1 MNKKFLSA
9 ILFGALMVTSTGTFV
24 SCKDYDDD
32 IQNVQE
38 QVDANKSALAALT
51 SQATALQGALDAA
64 KSTAEAAKTAAAEAK
79 KAGDDAL
86 AAAKAAE
93 AAAADAKA
101 EAIAEAQKQ
110 VDTLKAWV
118 EGQDYVTEEEMSAAI
133 AVVTGRINGIEEALG
148 ESLKNLVAADQ
159 VALTN
164 IVALQED
171 LELQKAALEKY
182 QAYVDELYVEI
193 GGEAGLRAQLGQVT
207 NVVTDMQQQL
217 DELWAEIGG
226 EAGLGSTTG
235 TLASAIQALQE
246 ELVNLAERDN
256 ALEGNINEITQYVSN
271 LIEAQDGNESAIEEL
286 WAEINGE
293 GANSI
298 RTQMGQLAGLVGEI
312 QGNLATVHTLLNN
325 MITSVSLW
333 EAQSITEK
341 RLNLYNVIEKDAVF
355 GDKTAI
361 KANENITFTEGK
373 LVQYDDCLTIR
384 VSPTNA
390 VVKKEQISLINTK
403 GENLNDYLEV
413 VEVKAYDE
421 LLLGSVKTR
430 NAEKKS
436 GLWKVYF
443 KLKDNVDPAQFD
455 EEVATAKK
463 YNRDWYVRFAVAV
476 KNAETEANVISG
488 YNVEVAT
495 KAAIASKE
503 LDFYANDQKIEVI
516 KNRYQRAEDRT
527 STWDVEE
534 LWWNIENEKIETPAV
549 APILEGLDKNVILKQ
564 EGFGYDDRTW
574 NQFLPVVKGEPIT
587 ININSWKDVD
597 DNFHVNEGGKIA
609 GFYVTLDKAYAV
621 ESTPS
626 EINAWNS
633 YEYENVGTD
642 KQAATMIK
650 GNSGTITI
658 KDLNNVSGD
667 IIGFR
672 VYAVNLDG
680 TLVDPDGRAFYVAI
694 GDVAKTEVVKATIV
708 PVSMEQNT
716 AYAEL
721 TDAQKEIIRSLKK
734 DQEAINW
741 NLEMDYNNNPK
752 VQGYSAGYNVE
763 FVKDAEGTQATKAE
777 DINFVKFILNDNIAM
792 YLDNGTYKAKQE
804 IKNNR
809 GNILGVIEYELT
821 KELPTTLPAVF
832 SAKEQQIISDLYT
845 CYLQPTTQNWEVGE
859 TPAEV
864 GYMDLGSVFNGLVD
878 ENGELLTTIEV
889 NGAQLYYSNTY
900 KFIFATSKQ
909 KIENNGDIK
918 LVDNLIEAYA
928 PASYYQL
935 QVTPAVEFIN
945 AGEEHATKVIYTYE
959 GISTYQ
965 DKEGN
970 WKIGVD
976 HDVTWDYQFDT
987 KYACW
992 HQVQT
997 WSVIKPANYAITY
1010 AAEEKTVDLANIK
1023 GVNSYN
1029 NTLFGEGADKKQ
1041 TLKDLVEKSYLKIND
1056 AYLTSNENNQEEYFD
1071 ITVDGNTLTF
1081 VPLKDDVQSNPKAA
1095 VASTLTIVCEDC
1107 FGCEVKIAVPYTVN
1121 KQ

>member
-24 SCKDYDDD
+24 SCKDYEDD
-32 IQNVQE
+32 IKDVQE
-38 QVDANKSALAALT
+38 QVDANKSALTALT
-51 SQATALQGALDAA
+51 SQATALQSALDAA
-64 KSTAEAAKTAAAEAK
+64 KTTAEAAKTAAAEAK

-93 AAAADAKA
+93 AAAAEAKA

-193 GGEAGLRAQLGQVT
+193 GGEAGLRTQLGQVT

-312 QGNLATVHTLLNN
+312 QGNLTTVHTLLNN
-325 MITSVSLW
+325 MVTSVSLW
-333 EAQSITEK
+333 APQNTSIKT
-341 RLNLYNVIEKDAVF
+341 LYLYNVVEKDAVF
-355 GDKTAI
+355 GDKTPI

-373 LVQYDDCLTIR
+373 LVSYDDYLTIR

-390 VVKKEQISLINTK
+390 VVNKEQISLINSL
-403 GENLNDYLEV
+403 GEDLNEYLEV
-413 VEVKAYDE
+413 VEVKPFDQ
-421 LLLGSVKTR
+421 LLLGSQAPETR
-430 NAEKKS
+430 NAENKS
-436 GLWKVYF
+436 GLWNVYF
-443 KLKDNVDPAQFD
+443 KLKENVDPVKFAK
-455 EEVATAKK
+455 EVATKK
-463 YNRDWYVRFAVAV
+463 SGNNNYYVRFAVAV
-476 KNAETEANVISG
+476 KNAETEGNVISG
-488 YNVEVAT
+488 YNVQVNTPE
-495 KAAIASKE
+495 AISHTE
-503 LDFYANDQKIEVI
+503 LNFYANDQWIWNL
-516 KNRYQRAEDRT
+516 KNRYRHADDYT
-527 STWDVEE
+527 STMDVEE
-534 LWWNIENEKIETPAV
+534 LNWDVENENIEVPAV
-549 APILEGLDKNVILKQ
+549 DYILKGEDKNVILKK
-564 EGFGYDDRTW
+564 EEKWIDDRTW
-574 NQFLPVVKGEPIT
+574 SQYLPVVKGEPIS
-587 ININSWKDVD
+587 ININSYKNDQDEWVVD
-597 DNFHVNEGGKIA
+597 YNGKVA

-642 KQAATMIK
+642 KQPATLIK

-694 GDVAKTEVVKATIV
+694 GDVAAETQVVKATITPKTTEDRV
-708 PVSMEQNT
+708 

-721 TDAQKEIIRSLKK
+721 TDAQKEIIRSLYKN
-734 DQEAINW
+734 DQNPAW
-741 NLEMDYNNNPK
+741 EMDENNPK
-752 VQGYSAGYNVE
+752 VIDHRAGYGVE
-763 FVKDAEGTQATKAE
+763 FVKDAEGTEVSKAE
-777 DINFVKFILNDNIAM
+777 EINFVKFNLWDGIEW
-792 YLDNGTYKAKQE
+792 YLDNGTYKATQTF
-804 IKNNR
+804 KNNR
-809 GNILGVIEYELT
+809 GNILGVVEYELT
-821 KELPTTLPAVF
+821 KTLPTTIPEVFAFRPAQEEEEGKF
-832 SAKEQQIISDLYT
+832 IA
-845 CYLQPTTQNWEVGE
+845 
-859 TPAEV
+859 
-864 GYMDLGSVFNGLVD
+864 YMNTESGDFAD
-878 ENGELLTTIEV
+878 DTENGIKDLSNIFFGLDNNYSFVFGTSTEPTDYNEEGNVTVELNE
-889 NGAQLYYSNTY
+889 NGKYILKVENKYIDN
-900 KFIFATSKQ
+900 ATWHS
-909 KIENNGDIK
+909 
-918 LVDNLIEAYA
+918 VAV
-928 PASYYQL
+928 SYFYR
-935 QVTPAVEFIN
+935 
-945 AGEEHATKVIYTYE
+945 
-959 GISTYQ
+959 GISTYY
-965 DKEGN
+965 DEEKNE
-970 WKIGVD
+970 WRIGEDEPVPGETYE
-976 HDVTWDYQFDT
+976 V

-992 HQVQT
+992 HHASEFAWASTFNPVLQ
-997 WSVIKPANYAITY
+997 W
-1010 AAEEKTVDLANIK
+1010 TVDGKTNTVAKYSDI
-1023 GVNSYN
+1023 VSTNSYN
-1029 NTLFGEGADKKQ
+1029 NEYFG
-1041 TLKDLVEKSYLKIND
+1041 LDLDVLINDNQWLKIKEGSCK
-1056 AYLTSNENNQEEYFD
+1056 L
-1071 ITVDGNTLTF
+1071 IVDGQVNPYF
-1081 VPLKDDVQSNPKAA
+1081 VPEMSGSTITFIQDKTQVDAAPVADHFENLVFTVIDAFGHEKTISLEVTIKAP
-1095 VASTLTIVCEDC
+1095 E
-1107 FGCEVKIAVPYTVN
+1107 K
-1121 KQ
+1121 K

>member
-24 SCKDYDDD
+24 SCKDYEDD
-32 IQNVQE
+32 IKDVQE

-51 SQATALQGALDAA
+51 SQATALQSALDAA
-64 KSTAEAAKTAAAEAK
+64 KTTAEAAKTAAAEAK

-193 GGEAGLRAQLGQVT
+193 GGEAGLRTQLGQVT

-246 ELVNLAERDN
+246 ELVYLAERDN

-312 QGNLATVHTLLNN
+312 QGNLTTVHTLLNN
-325 MITSVSLW
+325 MVTSVSLW
-333 EAQSITEK
+333 APQTTGMET
-341 RLNLYNVIEKDAVF
+341 LYLYNVVEKDAVF
-355 GDKTAI
+355 GDKTPI
-361 KANENITFTEGK
+361 KANENITFTKGK
-373 LVQYDDCLTIR
+373 LVSYDDYLTIR

-390 VVKKEQISLINTK
+390 VVKKEQISLINTL
-403 GENLNDYLEV
+403 GEDLNEYLEV
-413 VEVKAYDE
+413 VEVKPFDQ
-421 LLLGSVKTR
+421 LLLGYRAPETR
-430 NAEKKS
+430 NAENKS
-436 GLWKVYF
+436 GLWNVHF
-443 KLKDNVDPAQFD
+443 KLKENVDPAEFAK
-455 EEVATAKK
+455 EVATKK
-463 YNRDWYVRFAVAV
+463 NGNNNYYVRFAVAV
-476 KNAETEANVISG
+476 KNVETEGNVISG
-488 YNVEVAT
+488 YNVHVAT
-495 KAAIASKE
+495 PEAISHTE
-503 LDFYANDQKIEVI
+503 LNFHANDQWIWNL
-516 KNRYQRAEDRT
+516 KNRYQHADDYT
-527 STWDVEE
+527 STMDVEE
-534 LWWNIENEKIETPAV
+534 LNWDVENEKIEVPAV
-549 APILEGLDKNVILKQ
+549 DYILKGEDKNVILKK
-564 EGFGYDDRTW
+564 EEKWIDDRTW
-574 NQFLPVVKGEPIT
+574 SQYLPVVKGEPIS
-587 ININSWKDVD
+587 ININSYKNDQDEWVVD
-597 DNFHVNEGGKIA
+597 YNGKIA

-642 KQAATMIK
+642 KQPATLIK

-694 GDVAKTEVVKATIV
+694 GDVAAETQVVKATITPKTTEDRV
-708 PVSMEQNT
+708 T
-716 AYAEL
+716 YAEL
-721 TDAQKEIIRSLKK
+721 TDAQKEIIRSLYKN
-734 DQEAINW
+734 DQNPAW
-741 NLEMDYNNNPK
+741 EMDENNPK
-752 VQGYSAGYNVE
+752 VIDVQAGYGVE
-763 FVKDAEGTQATKAE
+763 FVKDAEGTEVSKAE
-777 DINFVKFILNDNIAM
+777 DINFVKFNLWSGIEW
-792 YLDNGTYKAKQE
+792 YLDNGTYKATQTF
-804 IKNNR
+804 KNNR
-809 GNILGVIEYELT
+809 GNILGVVEYELT
-821 KELPTTLPAVF
+821 KTLPSTLPAGF
-832 SAKEQQIISDLYT
+832 SAKDKQIIDGLYT

-859 TPAEV
+859 TPAQV
-864 GYMDLGSVFNGLVD
+864 GYMDLGSVFNGLINA
-878 ENGELLTTIEV
+878 NGELID
-889 NGAQLYYSNTY
+889 NSY
-900 KFIFATSKQ
+900 KFEFATSKYDG
-909 KIENNGDIK
+909 EE
-918 LVDNLIEAYA
+918 LVKNEVTFDNPE
-928 PASYYQL
+928 SYYQL
-935 QVTPAVEFIN
+935 QITPAVDFIK
-945 AGEEHATKVIYTYE
+945 AAEEHATKVIYNYE
-959 GISTYQ
+959 GIRTYQ
-965 DKEGN
+965 DKDGN
-970 WKIGVD
+970 WKIGEN
-976 HDVTWDYQFDT
+976 HEVTWATQFNT

-992 HQVQT
+992 HDAQKWQPT
-997 WSVIKPANYAITY
+997 AGEITY
-1010 AAEEKTVDLANIK
+1010 ATSDITFDLKTIK
-1023 GVNSYN
+1023 SENEYN
-1029 NTLFGEGADKKQ
+1029 NTVFGK
-1041 TLKDLVEKSYLKIND
+1041 TLHALVEEAKYLKIND
-1056 AYLTSNENNQEEYFD
+1056 AYLTSNETGEEEYFD

-1081 VPLKDDVQSNPKAA
+1081 VPLKGDVQSNPKAP
-1095 VASTLTIVCEDC
+1095 VASILTIVCEDC
-1107 FGCEVKIAVPYTVN
+1107 FGCEIKIEVPYTVN
-1121 KQ
+1121 EQ

>member
-24 SCKDYDDD
+24 SCKDYEDD

-51 SQATALQGALDAA
+51 SQATALQSALDAA
-64 KSTAEAAKTAAAEAK
+64 KTTAEAAKTAAAEAK

-193 GGEAGLRAQLGQVT
+193 GGEAGLRTQLGQVT

-312 QGNLATVHTLLNN
+312 QGNLTTVHTLLNN
-325 MITSVSLW
+325 MVTSVSLW
-333 EAQSITEK
+333 APQSTSIKT
-341 RLNLYNVIEKDAVF
+341 LYLYNVVEKDAVF
-355 GDKTAI
+355 GDKTPI

-373 LVQYDDCLTIR
+373 LVSYDDYLTIR

-390 VVKKEQISLINTK
+390 VVNKEQISLINSL
-403 GENLNDYLEV
+403 GEDLNEYLEV
-413 VEVKAYDE
+413 VEVKPFDQ
-421 LLLGSVKTR
+421 LLLGYQAPETR
-430 NAEKKS
+430 NAENKS
-436 GLWKVYF
+436 GLWNVYF
-443 KLKDNVDPAQFD
+443 KLKENVDPVKFAK
-455 EEVATAKK
+455 EVATKK
-463 YNRDWYVRFAVAV
+463 SGNNNYYVRFAVAV
-476 KNAETEANVISG
+476 KNAETEGNVISG
-488 YNVEVAT
+488 YNVQVNTPE
-495 KAAIASKE
+495 AISHSE
-503 LDFYANDQKIEVI
+503 LNFYANDQWIWNI
-516 KNRYQRAEDRT
+516 KNRYEHADDYT
-527 STWDVEE
+527 STMDVEE
-534 LWWNIENEKIETPAV
+534 LTWWTDNEEIETPAV
-549 APILEGLDKNVILKQ
+549 DYILKGEDKNVILKK
-564 EGFGYDDRTW
+564 EGSDDNRTW
-574 NQFLPVVKGEPIT
+574 RQFLPVVKGEPIS
-587 ININSWKDVD
+587 ININSYKNDQDEWVVD
-597 DNFHVNEGGKIA
+597 YNGKIA
-609 GFYVTLDKAYAV
+609 GFYVTLDKDYAV

-642 KQAATMIK
+642 KQPATLIK

-694 GDVAKTEVVKATIV
+694 GDVAAETQVVKATIIPETTEDRV
-708 PVSMEQNT
+708 

-721 TDAQKEIIRSLKK
+721 TDAQKEIIR
-734 DQEAINW
+734 
-741 NLEMDYNNNPK
+741 NLYGNSWTWEMDENNPK
-752 VQGYSAGYNVE
+752 VIDHRAGYGVE
-763 FVKDAEGTQATKAE
+763 FVKDAEGTEVSKAE
-777 DINFVKFILNDNIAM
+777 DINFVKFNLWDGIEW
-792 YLDNGTYKAKQE
+792 YLDNGTYKATQTF
-804 IKNNR
+804 KNNR
-809 GNILGVIEYELT
+809 GNILGVVEYELT
-821 KELPTTLPAVF
+821 KTLRTAIPEVF
-832 SAKEQQIISDLYT
+832 AFRTAQ
-845 CYLQPTTQNWEVGE
+845 E
-859 TPAEV
+859 TEEGKFIA
-864 GYMDLGSVFNGLVD
+864 YMQTESGDYAD
-878 ENGELLTTIEV
+878 DTENGIKDLNNIFYGLDDNYAFVFGTSTEPTDDNEEGNVTVEV
-889 NGAQLYYSNTY
+889 NENGKYILKVENKYIDN
-900 KFIFATSKQ
+900 ATWHS
-909 KIENNGDIK
+909 
-918 LVDNLIEAYA
+918 VAV
-928 PASYYQL
+928 SYFYR
-935 QVTPAVEFIN
+935 
-945 AGEEHATKVIYTYE
+945 
-959 GISTYQ
+959 GISTYY
-965 DKEGN
+965 DEEKNE
-970 WKIGVD
+970 WHIGDDEEVPGETYE
-976 HDVTWDYQFDT
+976 V

-992 HQVQT
+992 HHASNFAWASAFKAELQWTVEGNT
-997 WSVIKPANYAITY
+997 IPFNYS
-1010 AAEEKTVDLANIK
+1010 NI
-1023 GVNSYN
+1023 VSTNSYN
-1029 NTLFGEGADKKQ
+1029 NTYFGLNLDVLVNDKQ
-1041 TLKDLVEKSYLKIND
+1041 WLKIKEGSCKLISKEGQENPYFMPEMSGSTITFKQGDIQVEAAPVTDHVENLVFTVID
-1056 AYLTSNENNQEEYFD
+1056 AFGHE
-1071 ITVDGNTLTF
+1071 
-1081 VPLKDDVQSNPKAA
+1081 K
-1095 VASTLTIVCEDC
+1095 TISLD
-1107 FGCEVKIAVPYTVN
+1107 VKIKAPE
-1121 KQ
+1121 KK